1 MTLRSSAR
9 EAAALS
15 AIMPSEQVLLRAE
28 NLSMVYGTTDW
39 IARKGPSRPALDS
52 AGFILEK
59 GGTSGI
65 VGESGSGKSTMARIC
80 AALLKPTSGRVMF
93 DGTDIFAMTERQR
106 RPLRRRF
113 QVIFQDP
120 FNSLNPRIK
129 VLETVAEPIRTHHIA
144 EGKEADRAALEL
156 LESVGIPAHLAGRY
170 PHEMSGGQRQR
181 VAIARALSTKPDLLI
196 ADEPVSSLDVS
207 IQAQILN
214 LLRDM
219 QAKTGCAVMFVSH
232 DLKIVS
238 WMCSMVTVLYAGKVM
253 ERGNTSALYKD
264 PLHPYTRHLL
274 DSIPWLK
281 GTAPRTRNGKTP
293 YQPGEAPVPQE
304 GCPFVPRCPLARPE
318 CRTHHAVAEEVE
330 TGRESSCLFAAQTRE
345 L

>member
-1 MTLRSSAR
+1 
-9 EAAALS
+9 
-15 AIMPSEQVLLRAE
+15 MPADRPLLCAE

-39 IARKGPSRPALDS
+39 LARKTACRPALDS
-52 AGFILEK
+52 VSFSLEK
-59 GGTSGI
+59 RGTAGV
-65 VGESGSGKSTMARIC
+65 VGESGSGKSTLARIC
-80 AALLKPTSGRVMF
+80 AALLEPTGGRVLF
-93 DGTDIFAMTERQR
+93 DGTDIFSMPERTR

-113 QVIFQDP
+113 QVVFQDP

-129 VLETVAEPIRTHHIA
+129 VLETVAEPIRTHKLA
-144 EGKEADRAALEL
+144 EGAGADRSALDL
-156 LESVGIPAHLAGRY
+156 LESVGISPHLAGRY
-170 PHEMSGGQRQR
+170 PHELSGGQRQR
-181 VAIARALSTKPDLLI
+181 VAIARALSTQPDLLI

-219 QAKTGCAVMFVSH
+219 QEKTGCAVMFVSH

-238 WMCSMVTVLYAGKVM
+238 WMCPTVTVLYAGKVM
-253 ERGNTSALYKD
+253 ERGNTAAIYAD

-281 GTAPRTRNGKTP
+281 GTAPRKRPAGKP
-293 YQPGEAPVPQE
+293 SAFNEAPVPLA
-304 GCPFVPRCPLARPE
+304 GCPFVPRCPNARPE
-318 CRTHHAVAEEVE
+318 CASHHSVAEEVE
-330 TGRESSCLFAAQTRE
+330 SGRESSCLFPLKTRD

>member
-1 MTLRSSAR
+1 
-9 EAAALS
+9 
-15 AIMPSEQVLLRAE
+15 MPNNSPLLRAE

-39 IARKGPSRPALDS
+39 IARKGRARPALDS
-52 AGFILEK
+52 VSFSLDK
-59 GGTSGI
+59 GETSGI

-80 AALLKPTSGRVMF
+80 AALLKPTSGKVIF
-93 DGTDIFAMTERQR
+93 DNIDLFAMPERVR

-113 QVIFQDP
+113 QVVFQDP

-129 VLETVAEPIRTHHIA
+129 VLETVAEPIRTHNIA
-144 EGKEADRAALEL
+144 EGNAADKAALEL
-156 LESVGIPAHLAGRY
+156 LESVGIPSHLAGRY

-214 LLRDM
+214 LLKDM
-219 QAKTGCAVMFVSH
+219 QAKTGCAAMFVSH

-238 WMCSMVTVLYAGKVM
+238 WMCSTVTVLYAGKVM
-253 ERGNTSALYKD
+253 ERGNTNALYKD

-281 GTAPRTRNGKTP
+281 GTAPRERSGKASA
-293 YQPGEAPVPQE
+293 QSGEAPVPVD
-304 GCPFVPRCPLARPE
+304 GCPFVPRCQLARAE
-318 CRTHHAVAEEVE
+318 CRTHHAIAEVVE
-330 TGRESSCLFAAQTRE
+330 PGRESSCLFALKTRE

>member
-1 MTLRSSAR
+1 
-9 EAAALS
+9 
-15 AIMPSEQVLLRAE
+15 MPNEPALLRAE

-39 IARKGPSRPALDS
+39 IARKGKYRPALDS
-52 AGFILEK
+52 VSFSLAK

-80 AALLKPTSGRVMF
+80 AALLKPTGGKVMF
-93 DGTDIFAMTERQR
+93 DGTDLFAMTERIR

-113 QVIFQDP
+113 QVVFQDP

-129 VLETVAEPIRTHHIA
+129 VLETVAEPIRTHHLA
-144 EGKEADRAALEL
+144 EGEASDRAALEL
-156 LESVGIPAHLAGRY
+156 LESVGIPSHLAGRY

-214 LLRDM
+214 LLKDL

-238 WMCSMVTVLYAGKVM
+238 WMCSTVTVLYAGKVM
-253 ERGNTSALYKD
+253 ERGNTEALYKD

-281 GTAPRTRNGKTP
+281 GTAPRERKGKP
-293 YQPGEAPVPQE
+293 PVQSVEAPVPVD

-318 CRTHHAVAEEVE
+318 CRTHHAVAQEVE
-330 TGRESSCLFAAQTRE
+330 QGRESSCLFAAKTRE